1 MPFPRLPTV
10 GLAWRASQPSIAA
23 LTKHF
28 GDKNTKYLG
37 QKHRRQKTF
46 SQKRTIYLCKKEH
59 ICQNQRYKVL
69 LPTSLNT
76 KYLCKKNN
84 RQNLF
89 AEEVPT
95 FFTKNANSVKASSVR
110 HCGCYLGKT
119 CHVHSKKNFLVFLK
133 RVIKKD
139 NCPKNLLQSN
149 FHWCCCFH
157 QSSLFPG
164 VKGQTIQMSVC
175 CLLLSI

>member
-1 MPFPRLPTV
+1 MHLSDVDHFPDALSQAANRWVGVESVPTFNRSV
-10 GLAWRASQPSIAA
+10 DETFWRNILA
-23 LTKHF
+23 K
-28 GDKNTKYLG
+28 KKTKYLG

-69 LPTSLNT
+69 LLTNLNT

-110 HCGCYLGKT
+110 HCGCYLSKS
-119 CHVHSKKNFLVFLK
+119 CHVHSTRDFLSF
-133 RVIKKD
+133 
-139 NCPKNLLQSN
+139 
-149 FHWCCCFH
+149 
-157 QSSLFPG
+157 
-164 VKGQTIQMSVC
+164 
-175 CLLLSI
+175 